1 MNKNDFLNQYFI
13 SRNKLL
19 KIILVLLISI
29 FIISTF
35 LSNFKNNE
43 VIIGKIKIEGLIKDK
58 FQLLEEIKKIEDNK
72 NIQGLLVIVNSPGGT
87 FVSSKEIFNAID
99 KISNNIPTAVYMREV
114 ATSGAYLASLGANQ
128 IFLNEAT
135 ITGSVGVIL
144 QTVEFTDLF
153 KMVGINPLVVKSG
166 ELKAVPNPLEK
177 INDEKLEY
185 INDIVGQM
193 QKEFL
198 RIVKEKRNIT
208 EETVQMISDGR
219 IFTGL
224 IAKSL
229 NLVDEVGVEDDAI
242 TWIKKKGNLDDNVK
256 VIDFDGEEN
265 IFKFLNLKI
274 IEKIK
279 KLELSLN
286 DGILAVWVPGL

>member
-19 KIILVLLISI
+19 KIILVSLISI

>member
-19 KIILVLLISI
+19 KIILVSLISI

-185 INDIVGQM
+185 INDIIGQM

>member
-185 INDIVGQM
+185 INDIIGQM

-229 NLVDEVGVEDDAI
+229 NLVDEIGVEDDAI

>member
-58 FQLLEEIKKIEDNK
+58 FYLLEEIKKIEDNK

-256 VIDFDGEEN
+256 VIDFDGEDN

>member
-185 INDIVGQM
+185 INDIIGQM

-229 NLVDEVGVEDDAI
+229 NLVDEIGVEDDAI

-265 IFKFLNLKI
+265 IFRFLNLKI

>member
-1 MNKNDFLNQYFI
+1 M
-13 SRNKLL
+13 
-19 KIILVLLISI
+19 
-29 FIISTF
+29 
-35 LSNFKNNE
+35 
-43 VIIGKIKIEGLIKDK
+43 
-58 FQLLEEIKKIEDNK
+58 
-72 NIQGLLVIVNSPGGT
+72 IVNSPGGT

-114 ATSGAYLASLGANQ
+114 ATSGAYLASLGADQ

-265 IFKFLNLKI
+265 IFKSLNLKI

>member
-1 MNKNDFLNQYFI
+1 M
-13 SRNKLL
+13 
-19 KIILVLLISI
+19 
-29 FIISTF
+29 
-35 LSNFKNNE
+35 
-43 VIIGKIKIEGLIKDK
+43 
-58 FQLLEEIKKIEDNK
+58 
-72 NIQGLLVIVNSPGGT
+72 IVNSPGGT

>member
-185 INDIVGQM
+185 INDIIGRM

-265 IFKFLNLKI
+265 IFRFLNLKI

>member
-185 INDIVGQM
+185 INDIIGQM

-198 RIVKEKRNIT
+198 RIVKEKRKIT

>member
-185 INDIVGQM
+185 INDIIGQM